1 MVEFENAFL
10 FCGLTQKT
18 VRTCICNNVEIFLIG
33 PIQGEEAAVKWL
45 LPLLILFVIPFIEGS
60 VNSSLKG

>member
-10 FCGLTQKT
+10 FYGLPQKT
-18 VRTCICNNVEIFLIG
+18 VRTCICNNMEIFLIG
-33 PIQGEEAAVKWL
+33 PIQGNEAAAKWL
-45 LPLLILFVIPFIEGS
+45 LPHFILLIIPFIEGS